1 MALPKLDPFI
11 LVYVGIITGSI
22 FACFILVCCCTIIFK
37 GDKLV
42 RPKVETENQEEE
54 THYYGEDYNRN
65 PFCFVCWCQLCSAFM
80 GQFCRF

>member
-1 MALPKLDPFI
+1 MALAKLDPFI
-11 LVYVGIITGSI
+11 LVYVGIIIGSI

-54 THYYGEDYNRN
+54 EEEMQYNRN
-65 PFCFVCWCQLCSAFM
+65 PFCFMCWCIERPPVWGF
-80 GQFCRF
+80 RR

>member
-1 MALPKLDPFI
+1 MALPRLDPFI

-42 RPKVETENQEEE
+42 RTKVETENQEEE
-54 THYYGEDYNRN
+54 ETQYNRN
-65 PFCFVCWCQLCSAFM
+65 PFCFMCWCIERPPVWGF
-80 GQFCRF
+80 RR